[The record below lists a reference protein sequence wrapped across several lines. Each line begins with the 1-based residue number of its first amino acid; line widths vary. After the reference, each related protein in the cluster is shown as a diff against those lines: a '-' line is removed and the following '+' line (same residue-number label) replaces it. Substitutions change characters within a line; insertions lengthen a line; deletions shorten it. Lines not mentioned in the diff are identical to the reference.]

1 MQKGWFV
8 TFEGLDK
15 AGKTTQI
22 NLFCDFLHEKSIS
35 FLFTREPGGNPVSEK
50 IRSLLLDP
58 QNSINPM
65 CEAML
70 YAAARSELVHSVL
83 QPAIDSG
90 CNVVCD
96 RYVDSSV
103 AYQGFGR
110 ELGMDAVMD
119 INAHATGGLMPNLTF
134 FLSLS
139 PEDAQRRARG
149 EKDRIESAE
158 SAFHER
164 VYRGYQTICAMEPE
178 RFCVIDANRP
188 IDVVQKE
195 IQAAFCE
202 RFML

>member
-22 NLFCDFLHEKSIS
+22 NLFCDFLHEKNIS

-58 QNSINPM
+58 QNIISPM

-110 ELGMDAVMD
+110 ELGMDAVLD

-134 FLSLS
+134 FLCLS
-139 PEDAQRRARG
+139 PEDAKLRARG

-164 VYRGYQTICAMEPE
+164 VYHGYQTISAMEPE
-178 RFCVIDANRP
+178 RFCIIDANRP
-188 IDVVQKE
+188 IDVVQNE
-195 IQAAFCE
+195 IRAAFCA
-202 RFML
+202 RFPL

>member
-1 MQKGWFV
+1 MQKGWFI

-22 NLFCDFLHEKSIS
+22 NLFCDFLREKNIP

-50 IRSLLLDP
+50 IRDLLLDP
-58 QNSINPM
+58 KNTISPM
-65 CEAML
+65 CEALL
-70 YAAARSELVHSVL
+70 YAAARSELVQTVL
-83 QPAIDSG
+83 RPYIESG
-90 CNVVCD
+90 QNIVCD

-110 ELGMDAVMD
+110 ELGLDAVKN
-119 INAHATGGLMPNLTF
+119 INDYATGDLMPDMTF
-134 FLSLS
+134 FLCLS
-139 PEDAQRRARG
+139 PADAQLRVSG

-164 VYRGYQTICAMEPE
+164 VYQGYQAISALEPK
-178 RFCVIDANRP
+178 RFCTIDANRP
-188 IDVVQKE
+188 INVVQNE
-195 IQAAFCE
+195 IRAAFCQ